1 MDKRKTTV
9 STTFAGDLAA
19 KLDSLIDEDGIA
31 APDLLRRLV
40 SAEHDRRRAARKAA
54 MPPAEPVH
62 TADGGII
69 IDGVLFTP
77 DERLTSLDDRVR
89 RP

>member
-1 MDKRKTTV
+1 METKKTTV
-9 STTFAGDLAA
+9 SVTFAGEIA
-19 KLDSLIDEDGIA
+19 KRLEYLTDEDGIS

-40 SAEHDRRRAARKAA
+40 NAEYERRRAARKAA
-54 MPPAEPVH
+54 AKPAEPVH
-62 TADGGII
+62 TADGIV

-89 RP
+89 QT